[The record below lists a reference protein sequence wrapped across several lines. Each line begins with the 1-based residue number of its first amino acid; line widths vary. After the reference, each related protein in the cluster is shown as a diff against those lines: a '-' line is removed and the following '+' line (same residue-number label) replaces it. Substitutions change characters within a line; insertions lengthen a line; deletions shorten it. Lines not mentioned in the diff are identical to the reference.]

1 MRELVEMQPEKIF
14 LMHVNAL
21 LKYVRENIAKK

>member
-1 MRELVEMQPEKIF
+1 MKRDELKAIVEDNPEKIF

-21 LKYVRENIAKK
+21 RKYLG